1 MLDRAR
7 HLRALTKL
15 VSHNRVTAILGARQV
30 GKTTLARQLIAGRKG
45 PTRYFDLEDPADLR
59 RFEDP
64 MLVLRGLGGVIV
76 IDEVQRAPELFAPL
90 RVLADR
96 PRGAR
101 FVVLGSAAPELL
113 RQTSESLAGRI
124 TFHEIGGLA
133 LDEIAKRDVGRLWLR
148 GGFPR
153 SLLARSDALSM
164 AWRQDFV
171 RTFVERDVGQLS
183 LGIPAATLERFWSM
197 IAHYHGQVWNA
208 SELGRAFGVAH
219 TTVMGYLDALT
230 ATFVVRRLPPWHE
243 NLSKRQVKAPKI
255 YIADSGI
262 LHALLGLGTM
272 ADLERHPKVGASWEG
287 FALAQVLERT
297 GATRREAYFWA
308 THAGAEL
315 DLLLVRGRRRRGFEF
330 KRADAPSVTPSMR
343 TAMVDLGLE
352 SIDVIYPGDETFE
365 MAKGIRAVGITRLW
379 RDVAG
384 L

>member
-7 HLRALTKL
+7 HLRALTGL
-15 VSHNRVTAILGARQV
+15 VSRNRVTAILGARQV
-30 GKTTLARQLIAGRKG
+30 GKTTLARQFLAGRKG
-45 PTRYFDLEDPADLR
+45 PTRYFDLEDPADRR
-59 RFEDP
+59 RFDDP
-64 MLVLRGLGGVIV
+64 MLVLRGLGGVVV
-76 IDEVQRAPELFAPL
+76 IDEVQRVPDLFAPL

-101 FVVLGSAAPELL
+101 FIVLGSAAPDLL

-124 TFHEIGGLA
+124 TFHELGGLA
-133 LDEIAKRDVGRLWLR
+133 LDEVAAREVPRLWLR

-153 SLLARSDALSM
+153 SLLARSDALSVG
-164 AWRQDFV
+164 WRQDFV

-219 TTVMGYLDALT
+219 TTVRRYLDLLT
-230 ATFVVRRLPPWHE
+230 ATFVVRQLPAWHE
-243 NLSKRQVKAPKI
+243 NLAKRQVKAPKV
-255 YIADSGI
+255 YVADSGL
-262 LHALLGLGTM
+262 LHALLGIRTM
-272 ADLERHPKVGASWEG
+272 EDLERHPKVGASWEG

-297 GATRREAYFWA
+297 GAQRREAYFWA
-308 THAGAEL
+308 THSGAEL

-343 TAMVDLGLE
+343 TAFADLGLD
-352 SIDVIYPGDETFE
+352 SIDVIYPGDETFALAE
-365 MAKGIRAVGITRLW
+365 GIRAVGISRLW
-379 RDVAG
+379 RDVPR